1 VRTPITKDRRKK
13 KNKKKKEEVKAIEE
27 EVISEGSVVS
37 ETNPYN
43 MGGGLFGGGF
53 MSD

>member
-1 VRTPITKDRRKK
+1 MKK
-13 KNKKKKEEVKAIEE
+13 KKKKKEKKEEKKESTEE

-43 MGGGLFGGGF
+43 MGGGLFGGGMF
-53 MSD
+53 DDD